1 MGLVY
6 VRSFLSQIVYSR
18 IYNRNIN
25 EHWFFMAWLQAS
37 LRGEKFF
44 FIDCAYENV
53 KKRFIEHDEKDLDIK
68 DWQNHKSIFYDV
80 IKKAEENYKIKLDT
94 IDTTV
99 DTIKQSAN
107 KIMEKL

>member
-1 MGLVY
+1 
-6 VRSFLSQIVYSR
+6 
-18 IYNRNIN
+18 
-25 EHWFFMAWLQAS
+25 
-37 LRGEKFF
+37 
-44 FIDCAYENV
+44 
-53 KKRFIEHDEKDLDIK
+53 LDIK